1 MHADANSGKL
11 RNTLIIFEWLWALN
25 SNFSEWMNLDDFLH
39 VNTYSRKLKV
49 TLKVTEWAWSKL
61 KYGCVLLGHG
71 TP

>member
-11 RNTLIIFEWLWALN
+11 RSTLIIFEWLWALN